1 MKTSDTEP
9 SERRKVTN
17 NKKIMTMTKR
27 IYVEEGAKARL
38 REVFKCSNVMVWKA
52 LTFESDSKLAR
63 KIRYVALKELGG
75 VPSWK
80 PSEMET
86 THEEVARTMT
96 QTFGD
101 RVKLVASKTGP
112 DVLVYMDGKEVRHEK
127 CGDIPAFIALQ
138 NEVRCMAMS
147 L

>member
-1 MKTSDTEP
+1 
-9 SERRKVTN
+9 
-17 NKKIMTMTKR
+17 MTKR
-27 IYVEEGAKARL
+27 IYVEESAKAHL
-38 REVFKCSNVMVWKA
+38 RRVFKCSNVMVWKA

-75 VPSWK
+75 VASWK

-86 THEEVARTMT
+86 SHEEAAKTMT

-101 RVKLVASKTGP
+101 RVKLVASKESP
-112 DVLVYMDGKEVRHEK
+112 SVSVYVDGKETKRETVES
-127 CGDIPAFIALQ
+127 IPAFIALQ
-138 NEVRCMAMS
+138 KEAQCMAMS